1 MFLGKILPNPLKGEH
16 IVYFL
21 RRHQFTFF
29 TELVRYA
36 LLLLVPLALAWAF
49 INYFPEQWQ
58 SLFGGGLSE
67 VLLKLGASIYY
78 LGVWVFLWTSWVD
91 YYLDV
96 WIVTNERIISVEQK
110 GLFNR
115 FRSELRLSRV
125 EDVSTEVK
133 GFFATILHFGDVT
146 IQTAGMEQNAIF
158 KNIPQPYKV
167 SEGIIKL
174 TNNWRKIHPT
184 EATAIDKRQTI

>member
-1 MFLGKILPNPLKGEH
+1 MFLAKILPAPLKDEYV
-16 IVYFL
+16 VYFL
-21 RRHQFTFF
+21 RRHQITFYA
-29 TELVRYA
+29 ELFRYA
-36 LLLLVPLALAWAF
+36 LLLVVPLALAWVAVR
-49 INYFPEQWQ
+49 YFPEQWE
-58 SLFGGGLSE
+58 SLFGDGLSS
-67 VLLKLGASIYY
+67 VVLKLSASIYY

-133 GFFATILHFGDVT
+133 GFIATILHFGNIT

-158 KNIPQPYKV
+158 RNVPQPYKV
-167 SEGIIKL
+167 SEEIIKL
-174 TNNWRKIHPT
+174 TNSWRKAHGQESSP
-184 EATAIDKRQTI
+184 AN

>member
-1 MFLGKILPNPLKGEH
+1 MFLGKILPNPLPGEH
-16 IVYFL
+16 VVYFL
-21 RRHQFTFF
+21 RRHRFTFF
-29 TELVRYA
+29 TKLLEYF
-36 LLLLVPLALAWAF
+36 LLLAVPLVVAWVF
-49 INYFPEQWQ
+49 LTYFPEQWE
-58 SLFGGGLSE
+58 SLFGSGLSE

-78 LGVWVFLWTSWVD
+78 LGVWVFLWTDWVD

-158 KNIPQPYKV
+158 RMVPRPYQV

-174 TNNWRKIHPT
+174 TNSWRKAHPQ
-184 EATAIDKRQTI
+184 EAAQS